1 MQYVLT
7 DCKATITEE
16 DVQTAVDG
24 GHLPMIKLLINHC
37 KDSSQNPE
45 EGEVQITEEQL
56 GEWLSKVNTQVEG
69 FKDKTSRYQEVKDF
83 LTQNCSH
90 AEGRLRIFDYS
101 GSDF

>member
-7 DCKATITEE
+7 ECKATITEE
-16 DVQTAVDG
+16 DVQAAVDG

-56 GEWLSKVNTQVEG
+56 REWLSKVKTQVEG
-69 FKDKTSRYQEVKDF
+69 FKDKTSRYQYSHPNTF
-83 LTQNCSH
+83 LC
-90 AEGRLRIFDYS
+90 RLK
-101 GSDF
+101 

>member
-7 DCKATITEE
+7 ECKATITEE
-16 DVQTAVDG
+16 DVQAAVDG

-56 GEWLSKVNTQVEG
+56 REWLSEVKTQVEG
-69 FKDKTSRYQEVKDF
+69 FKDKTSRYQEVKEF
-83 LTQNCSH
+83 LIQEFSH
-90 AEGRLRIFDYS
+90 VEGKLKILLS
-101 GSDF
+101 SL

>member
-1 MQYVLT
+1 MQ
-7 DCKATITEE
+7 A
-16 DVQTAVDG
+16 AVDG

-45 EGEVQITEEQL
+45 EGEVQITKEQL
-56 GEWLSKVNTQVEG
+56 REWLSKVKMQVEG